1 MQHEMNVLNQP
12 VGLLVP
18 HWIAPKFPPYQAMI
32 GRFCRVEPINPN
44 RDALDLHEANCLD
57 TEGKMWT
64 YLPYGPFAS
73 FELYRGWL
81 RVSVLTN
88 DPQFYSIIDQQTNKS
103 VGIAAYLRIDPK
115 NGSIEVGHLN
125 FSPLMQK
132 TTIATEAMFL
142 MMERAFNLGY
152 RRYEWKCNALNQ
164 PSRRAAQRL
173 GLSYEGVFRNATVSK
188 GRNRDTAWY
197 AAIDDEWPALA
208 AAFEQWLSDDNFD
221 EQGQQKV
228 SLSSL
233 TAPIVKQWDTSL
245 L

>member
-1 MQHEMNVLNQP
+1 MPNQQNILGQP
-12 VGLLVP
+12 VGVLVP
-18 HWIAPKFPPYQAMI
+18 RWVAPKFPTYEAME
-32 GRFCRVEPINPN
+32 GRLCSIEPLVPD
-44 RDALDLHEANCLD
+44 RDSITLYEANSLD
-57 TEGKMWT
+57 KEGKMWT

-73 FELYRGWL
+73 FELYRSWL
-81 RVSVLTN
+81 RVSVLTS
-88 DPQFYSIIDQQTNKS
+88 DPQFYAIIDKS
-103 VGIAAYLRIDPK
+103 TQKAIGVAAYLRIDPK

-132 TTIATEAMFL
+132 TAIATEAMFL
-142 MMERAFNLGY
+142 MMQRAFNLGY
-152 RRYEWKCNALNQ
+152 RRYEWKCNALNK

-197 AAIDDEWPALA
+197 AAIDDEWPALQ
-208 AAFEQWLSDDNFD
+208 AAFKQWLDPKNFD

-233 TAPIVKQWDTSL
+233 TQEIVKNWG
-245 L
+245 